1 MTEPVPLDPKLH
13 NQLTRFVHTG
23 REIPKYYPGCW
34 LSHKYFDEDKLP
46 ILNETLQNRANQVE
60 VVEVLL
66 KVSYLLPISFI
77 GVFLK
82 TT

>member
-1 MTEPVPLDPKLH
+1 MTDPVPLDPKLR

-34 LSHKYFDEDKLP
+34 LSHKYFEEDKLQA
-46 ILNETLQNRANQVE
+46 LNEALQNRANNVE

-66 KVSYLLPISFI
+66 KVSFSL
-77 GVFLK
+77 
-82 TT
+82 